1 MLPGVGNCFRM
12 KISRVQP
19 SNSNSMI
26 RFFWQHITMFFGPL
40 LSLGTFPFLDRTGFP
55 DSPCF
60 FTSTRTGM
68 FVWPRVNSNVQFIPP
83 WRVPAKYL
91 PLDDTKHHPQT
102 KHKLKK
108 IIVLLPGAFAN
119 NSHISHNK
127 DVFWVV
133 RLVGD
138 PRRVLWSM
146 DINTFYLN
154 NMNTLIISY
163 GLDSIYGNVHLKP
176 PDRPPWFL
184 VCEHSISFPLW
195 RSHSSISSPRGLAQ
209 WLSGWPL
216 TKATRWMAQC
226 ASSRVRTVGSHGDED
241 AASKWGSGVIELV

>member
-26 RFFWQHITMFFGPL
+26 RLFWQHITMFFGPL

-91 PLDDTKHHPQT
+91 PLDDTKHHPQI

-133 RLVGD
+133 RLLGD

-184 VCEHSISFPLW
+184 VCVNIPLVSPFGGATLRSVRPEVSRSDSLAGLW
-195 RSHSSISSPRGLAQ
+195 RKRRGEWRSALRQGFAPLGATGMRMRPQ
-209 WLSGWPL
+209 NGAVESLS
-216 TKATRWMAQC
+216 
-226 ASSRVRTVGSHGDED
+226 
-241 AASKWGSGVIELV
+241 